1 MIKNLYDKVIFK
13 HSKEVLVVLIALF
26 LVFGYYA
33 SKVEIDAS
41 AETLLID
48 DDKDLAFARE
58 VNKNFNNPSYLVMT
72 FSPKQDLLSKDSIDT
87 IKSISKDL
95 KKIPNIQSVMSIVNV
110 PLVQSPIVPI
120 YSLVD
125 KIETLETKKN
135 PDMKMVKNEFL
146 TSPIYKDAL
155 VSKDFK
161 TTALVIDIK
170 NDNKFDEL
178 LAKRNTLL
186 GKQRAG
192 NITNIEEQKLAN
204 VADEFKKHRDLARE
218 LTKNQ
223 IEKIRLIVNKYQSHG
238 DIFIGGVSMISNDII
253 GFVKSDLKIYGL
265 LLVAMLMAVLWFV
278 FGKIRWVII
287 PMIVSIFSIVATA
300 GILGMFGLEVT
311 VVSSNF
317 IAMQLIITISIVI
330 YLIVRYRELNNNN
343 PKSTQYRLVTNTMLS
358 KLNPSFF
365 SVATII
371 AGFSSLILS
380 GIEPIMNLGYMMSA
394 GALISLVIIF
404 ILFPSI
410 LLVLGKSPEKQ
421 NNTQVTKRVMSAISD
436 YVRNHSKLIFIVSL
450 AVVIF
455 AVSGA
460 SKIIVENSFINYFKS
475 DTEIYKGM
483 KVIDE
488 KLGGTTPLDI
498 IIQFKDDGAVA
509 SATVKPTASEDDF
522 SDFESEFASEAN
534 DPKYWFSQDKV
545 ETITAV
551 HKYLEGIPEIGKVQS
566 LASLLELGEML
577 NKGKKLDDI
586 TLALLYTRMPKR
598 EYKIVMSPFVNIE
611 KNQARIST
619 RIIDSNQNLRRD
631 ELIKKINKDLSNII
645 EDKEITYKTSGLM
658 VLYNNMLQSLFE
670 SQILTLGTALGI
682 IFLMFAISF
691 RSIKDS
697 LIALMANIV
706 PISIIFG
713 IMGWFHIPIDVMT
726 ITIASISIGIG
737 VDQSIHFMHRYKI
750 EFAKDRDYMAAM
762 RRTHASVAFAM
773 TFTSLA
779 IILGFSVL
787 MLSNLVPTILFGFLT
802 VIAMFAVWISSIF
815 LLPAL
820 IITFK
825 LYGRSDMINS
835 N

>member
-1 MIKNLYDKVIFK
+1 MVKNIYDKIILK
-13 HSKEVLVVLIALF
+13 HSRIVIGVLLGLF

-58 VNKNFNNPSYLVMT
+58 VNKNFNNPNYLIMT
-72 FSPKQDLLSKDSIDT
+72 FSPKQELLSKDSIDT
-87 IKSISKDL
+87 IKSISSDL

-120 YSLVD
+120 SNLVD
-125 KIETLETKKN
+125 KIDTLETKKN
-135 PDMKMVKNEFL
+135 PNMKMIKNEFL

-170 NDNKFDEL
+170 NDDKFDEL
-178 LAKRNTLL
+178 LAQRNLLL

-192 NITNIEEQKLAN
+192 NITTEEEEKLST
-204 VADEFKKHRDLARE
+204 VISEFKQHRDIARE
-218 LTKNQ
+218 LTQKQ
-223 IEKIRLIVNKYQSHG
+223 IEQIRDIVSKYESKG

-265 LLVAMLMAVLWFV
+265 LLIAMLIAVLWFV
-278 FGKIRWVII
+278 FGKIRWVVI
-287 PMIVSIFSIVATA
+287 PMIVSIYSIVATS
-300 GILGMFGLEVT
+300 GILGIFGLEVT

-317 IAMQLIITISIVI
+317 IAMQLIITISIII
-330 YLIVRYRELNNNN
+330 YLIVRYRELNTSN

-380 GIEPIMNLGYMMSA
+380 GIEPIINLGYMMSA
-394 GALISLVIIF
+394 GALISFIIIF

-421 NNTQVTKRVMSAISD
+421 NSTKATKKVMSWISD
-436 YVRNHSKLIFIVSL
+436 YVKNHSRLIFIVSI
-450 AVVIF
+450 AIVIF

-488 KLGGTTPLDI
+488 SLGGTTPLDV
-498 IIQFKDDGAVA
+498 IIQFKDDGEVA
-509 SATVKPTASEDDF
+509 SATAKPTANEDDF
-522 SDFESEFASEAN
+522 SDFESEFEAGKN

-551 HKYLEGIPEIGKVQS
+551 HKYLESIPEIGKVQS
-566 LASLLELGEML
+566 LASLLELGEIL

-586 TLALLYTRMPKR
+586 TLALLYTKMPKR

-619 RIIDSNQNLRRD
+619 RIMDSNPNLRRD
-631 ELIKKINKDLSNII
+631 ELIKKINKDLRNII
-645 EDKEITYKTSGLM
+645 ENRETTYKTSGLM

-682 IFLMFAISF
+682 IFFMFALSF
-691 RSIKDS
+691 GSFKDS
-697 LIALMANIV
+697 LIALTANIV
-706 PISIIFG
+706 PISTIFG

-750 EFAKDRDYMAAM
+750 EFSKDRDYVAAM
-762 RRTHASVAFAM
+762 RRTHTSVAFAM

-802 VIAMFAVWISSIF
+802 VVAMFAVWASSIF

-820 IITFK
+820 IISFK
-825 LYGRSDMINS
+825 LYGRSDTIDS

>member
-13 HSKEVLVVLIALF
+13 HSKEVLALLIALF

-58 VNKNFNNPSYLVMT
+58 VNKNFNNPNYIIVT

-87 IKSISKDL
+87 IKLMSGEL
-95 KKIPNIQSVMSIVNV
+95 KKIANVETVMSIVNV

-120 YSLVD
+120 SNLVD
-125 KIETLETKKN
+125 KIDTLETKKN
-135 PDMKMVKNEFL
+135 PDMKMIKNEFL

-170 NDNKFDEL
+170 NDDKFDALLQKRNAL
-178 LAKRNTLL
+178 LAK
-186 GKQRAG
+186 KRAG
-192 NITNIEEQKLAN
+192 TLSDTEKVELKSTIAS
-204 VADEFKKHRDLARE
+204 FKKHRDVARE
-218 LTKNQ
+218 LTRNQ
-223 IEKIRLIVNKYQSHG
+223 INNIRQVTNKYKSHG
-238 DIFIGGVSMISNDII
+238 EIFIGGVSMISNDII
-253 GFVKSDLKIYGL
+253 SYVKSDLIVYGL

-278 FGKIRWVII
+278 FRKIRWVII
-287 PMIVSIFSIVATA
+287 PMVVSVFSIVATA

-380 GIEPIMNLGYMMSA
+380 GIEPIINLGYMMSA
-394 GALISLVIIF
+394 GALISLIIIF

-410 LLVLGKSPEKQ
+410 LLVLGKSTEKQ
-421 NNTQVTKRVMSAISD
+421 NSFDATKKIMLLISN
-436 YVRNHSKLIFIVSL
+436 YVEKHIKTIFIISI
-450 AVVIF
+450 VIVGF
-455 AVSGA
+455 SISGA
-460 SKIIVENSFINYFKS
+460 SKLIVENSFINYFKS
-475 DTEIYKGM
+475 NTEIFKGM

-488 KLGGTTPLDI
+488 SLGGTTPLDI
-498 IIQFKDDGAVA
+498 IIQFKEDNITSV
-509 SATVKPTASEDDF
+509 STAPVTNEDDF
-522 SDFESEFASEAN
+522 SDFEDEFASQAN
-534 DPKYWFSQDKV
+534 DPKYWFSQDKI

-551 HKYLEGIPEIGKVQS
+551 HNYLEGIPEIGKVQS
-566 LASLLELGEML
+566 LASLLELGKML
-577 NKGKKLDDI
+577 NKDKELDDI
-586 TLALLYTRMPKR
+586 TLALLYTKMPKR

-619 RIIDSNQNLRRD
+619 RIIDSNPNLRRD
-631 ELIKKINKDLSNII
+631 ELIKKINKDIAGII
-645 EDKEITYKTSGLM
+645 ENKETTYKTSGLM

-670 SQILTLGTALGI
+670 SQILTLGTAIGI

-697 LIALMANIV
+697 LLALAANIV
-706 PISIIFG
+706 PVSIIFG

-750 EFAKDRDYMAAM
+750 EFAKDRDYVRAM

-802 VIAMFAVWISSIF
+802 VIAMSAVWISSIF

-820 IITFK
+820 IISFK
-825 LYGRSDMINS
+825 LYGRSDIINS